1 MMKTLGAQL
10 EEARVNKGISIQ
22 EASERTKIR
31 VSFLEAFEKND
42 FNIDLPEIYRKGFVK
57 NYAELL
63 DLDPDE
69 IEAAYLRSQ
78 GKSGS
83 KSANRTK
90 NNASRENFGKLEMA
104 SSNKS
109 ELKVEREQSEKEV
122 VSEVVN
128 SPFRKQSESVEPK
141 PQKTQDTRTPFPAAQ
156 PQAQAQPSNVT
167 KLGGDKM
174 IWAAVGV
181 SFAALLVV
189 VGFLAFLFKDDT
201 TATTQTAANQ
211 PANNPAAVSNPATSG
226 AQGPS
231 GLTQPGVGGAVVPQ
245 QQMGLE
251 AKGGDVHVILID
263 KRTGGTVFDQTI
275 QDGDTVNVDK
285 TGPMAIIFDKGSN
298 IFVRLN
304 DKLYQMPK
312 SGPGRTA
319 IP

>member
-83 KSANRTK
+83 KSTNRMK
-90 NNASRENFGKLEMA
+90 NNGSRENFGKLEMA
-104 SSNKS
+104 SAKS
-109 ELKVEREQSEKEV
+109 EPKEEREQPEKDV
-122 VSEVVN
+122 VSEVVT
-128 SPFRKQSESVEPK
+128 SPFRKQTEPAEEK
-141 PQKTQDTRTPFPAAQ
+141 PQQTQDTRTPFPNAQ
-156 PQAQAQPSNVT
+156 PQIQAQPTNANKT
-167 KLGGDKM
+167 GGDKM

-189 VGFLAFLFKDDT
+189 VGFLAFLFKDDK

-211 PANNPAAVSNPATSG
+211 AVENSAAVSNPATSG
-226 AQGPS
+226 AHGPS
-231 GLTQPGVGGAVVPQ
+231 GVAQPGVGGAVVPQ

-275 QDGDTVNVDK
+275 LDGDSVKVDK
-285 TGPMAIIFDKGSN
+285 TGPMAIIFDKGSH
-298 IFVRLN
+298 IYVRLN